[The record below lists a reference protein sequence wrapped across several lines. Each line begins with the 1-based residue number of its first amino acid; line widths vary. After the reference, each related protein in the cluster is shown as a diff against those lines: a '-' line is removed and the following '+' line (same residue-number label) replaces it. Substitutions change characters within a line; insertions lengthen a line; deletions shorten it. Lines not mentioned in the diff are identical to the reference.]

1 MKTQLLNKNGILKH
15 VGMLLIILL
24 LSVCCGSEYLFA
36 QSSGFEDQPIAY
48 SLTIK
53 EVTIVHYGF
62 KMPERIVNTIKP
74 IVDIDQLSSQLMI
87 SNAPDYR
94 TLNLY
99 AEKVDRKAR
108 KESRRKGKTRVIS
121 TPNENALVYDNTA
134 VEQE

>member
-62 KMPERIVNTIKP
+62 KMPERIVNTIKTS
-74 IVDIDQLSSQLMI
+74 VDIDELSSKLMI

-94 TLNLY
+94 TLNML
-99 AEKVDRKAR
+99 AEKVDRKAK
-108 KESRRKGKTRVIS
+108 KEARRKGKTRVIS
-121 TPNENALVYDNTA
+121 THNENALEGDKIA
-134 VEQE
+134 VKQD